1 MTSVNI
7 DEIMKVIRRL
17 KQKILIVMK
26 QRDAAI
32 EEARIACE
40 SRDAA
45 IEEARIANK
54 SRDVAIEEARIA
66 NESREAAIEEAR
78 DVATEKANMEIK
90 NSLIDLETLLAEDQV
105 EETVEV
111 DSEEKTEVESE
122 EETVEVDSEEET
134 VEVVEKEYDGVTY
147 YLDPHTNE
155 LYNDE
160 MNELVGSWDVENNKP
175 KFYEEDQ

>member
-7 DEIMKVIRRL
+7 DEMMKVIRRL

-32 EEARIACE
+32 EEARIANE

-54 SRDVAIEEARIA
+54 SRDAAIEEARKCRIA
-66 NESREAAIEEAR
+66 NKYR

-147 YLDPHTNE
+147 YLEIETND
-155 LYNDE
+155 LYNNE
-160 MNELVGSWDVENNKP
+160 MELVGLWNVENNKP
-175 KFYEEDQ
+175 ILLW